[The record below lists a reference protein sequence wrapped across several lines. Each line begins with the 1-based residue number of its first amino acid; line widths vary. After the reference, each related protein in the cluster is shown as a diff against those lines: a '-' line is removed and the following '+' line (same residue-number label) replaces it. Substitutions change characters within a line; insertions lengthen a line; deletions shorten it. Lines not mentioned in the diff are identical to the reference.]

1 MIIYLLICLVCI
13 FRPGW
18 ILKLRAGFSGLIDQ
32 GEPCRALQ
40 ILKKMNQRGLW
51 SLLII
56 LFLTLICYRGISVP
70 DFSNYETAYSR
81 MKLGIPYSYLGTGWY
96 LLMNAGFTLGLTY
109 AQVKAGI
116 ALISML
122 LVNSTLNHYCRSFR
136 GRMFFWGICMIF
148 PVLLDLTQIRFYLAA
163 ALVIFALRFLER
175 WNFKNLLSYLL
186 FVSAA
191 SFIHSSALIYLS
203 FIAVYLFYLI
213 PKTFGVLCLA
223 GSLSLLLLKD
233 QIIQI
238 AVSLIKS
245 DRLERYFL
253 SGDPVG
259 KLGLIFMTVFCAAI
273 LVLLWLGL
281 KKTQANS
288 ENRPV
293 SASVFPQV
301 SSRENQVLGLASGM
315 NLILLFVIPLCRLD
329 ANFFRLERIGWI
341 IFVITA
347 ASFLFGKNPIRIR
360 GTFRKLLLL
369 SVFVLAAAAN
379 LYLISVFTFPLVAG
393 YLL

>member
-1 MIIYLLICLVCI
+1 
-13 FRPGW
+13 
-18 ILKLRAGFSGLIDQ
+18 
-32 GEPCRALQ
+32 
-40 ILKKMNQRGLW
+40 
-51 SLLII
+51 
-56 LFLTLICYRGISVP
+56 
-70 DFSNYETAYSR
+70 
-81 MKLGIPYSYLGTGWY
+81 
-96 LLMNAGFTLGLTY
+96 
-109 AQVKAGI
+109 
-116 ALISML
+116 
-122 LVNSTLNHYCRSFR
+122 
-136 GRMFFWGICMIF
+136 MFFWGICMIF

-163 ALVIFALRFLER
+163 ALVIFALRFLEK
-175 WNFKNLLSYLL
+175 WSFKNLISYLL

-203 FIAVYLFYLI
+203 FISVYLFYLI
-213 PKTFGVLCLA
+213 PKIFGVLCIA
-223 GSLSLLLLKD
+223 GSLTLLVLKN
-233 QIIQI
+233 QIIQVAI
-238 AVSLIKS
+238 SLIKS

-259 KLGLIFMTVFCAAI
+259 KLGLIFMTVFCAVI

-288 ENRPV
+288 ENRSV
-293 SASVFPQV
+293 SAAVLPSV
-301 SSRENQVLGLASGM
+301 SARENQVLRLALGM

-360 GTFRKLLLL
+360 GSFRKLLLL
-369 SVFVLAAAAN
+369 SVFALAAAAN

>member
-1 MIIYLLICLVCI
+1 MVIYLLICLVCV

-18 ILKLRAGFSGLIDQ
+18 ILKLRSGFSRLIDQ
-32 GEPCRALQ
+32 GEPCRALR

-51 SLLII
+51 GILVI
-56 LFLTLICYRGISVP
+56 LFLTLICYRGVSVP
-70 DFSNYETAYSR
+70 DFSNYETAYSI

-122 LVNSTLNHYCRSFR
+122 LVNSTLNHFCRSFR

-163 ALVIFALRFLER
+163 SLVIFALRFLER
-175 WNFKNLLSYLL
+175 WSFKNMISYLL
-186 FVSAA
+186 FVTAA

-203 FIAVYLFYLI
+203 FIAVYLFNLI
-213 PKTFGVLCLA
+213 PKTFGVLCAA
-223 GSLSLLLLKD
+223 GSLAVLVLKD

-259 KLGLIFMTVFCAAI
+259 KLGLIFMTVFCTAI
-273 LVLLWLGL
+273 LILLWLGL
-281 KKTQANS
+281 KKAEENS
-288 ENRPV
+288 ENKLV
-293 SASVFPQV
+293 SASALPQMNE
-301 SSRENQVLGLASGM
+301 RESQVLRLALGI
-315 NLILLFVIPLCRLD
+315 NFILLFIVPLCRLD

-341 IFVITA
+341 VFIITA

-360 GTFRKLLLL
+360 GASRRML
-369 SVFVLAAAAN
+369 LAAVFALAVAAN